1 MGKPYALATSGNP
14 KLLKTDLAAEP
25 CKETNPTNED
35 DGLQIPWLATEDKKK
50 VSTPKKTCW
59 LAIPKPPPNQ
69 QNQSLWLS
77 NSKPKNNGSLNGR
90 WCRKTD
96 RPGRILLKL
105 QASSTK
111 PQRETLNP
119 ARKQIQGKMMV
130 VCTSRG

>member
-59 LAIPKPPPNQ
+59 LAIPKPPPTNKTKAFGYQ
-69 QNQSLWLS
+69 TPN
-77 NSKPKNNGSLNGR
+77 PK
-90 WCRKTD
+90 TTV
-96 RPGRILLKL
+96 P
-105 QASSTK
+105 
-111 PQRETLNP
+111 
-119 ARKQIQGKMMV
+119 
-130 VCTSRG
+130 